1 METGPLSSLEI
12 CSEPGTAGAHG
23 WGEGPQ
29 GPAQMTAAQT
39 PQTESLASWPVSER
53 AGGRAGEQASRH
65 LDSTEPVLSP
75 RIRIN
80 LLATPFSLGGRGAGR

>member
-12 CSEPGTAGAHG
+12 CSEPGTAGDRG

-29 GPAQMTAAQT
+29 GPAQMMVAQT

-53 AGGRAGEQASRH
+53 AGGQASKRAGTLTAQS
-65 LDSTEPVLSP
+65 LCFPLGFGSICLLLLSP
-75 RIRIN
+75 
-80 LLATPFSLGGRGAGR
+80 